1 MNVIVTKHAQ
11 DRLKERNGLN
21 KASAGRIARKAYM
34 EGIPYIAMKGRL
46 NKWVTKSVKG
56 GLAPVKGARLYGDK
70 IFLFDGLTLITV
82 LQVPYNIMKQV
93 NKMIDYDC
101 IFTH

>member
-1 MNVIVTKHAQ
+1 MTVTVTKHAQ
-11 DRLKERNGLN
+11 ERLKERNGLS
-21 KASAGRIARKAYM
+21 KASANRMAKRAYM
-34 EGIPYIAMKGRL
+34 EGVPYIAMKGRL
-46 NKWVTKSVKG
+46 SKWVTKSVKG
-56 GLAPVKGARLYGDK
+56 GLAPVKDARLYGDK
-70 IFLFDGLTLITV
+70 LFLFDGTTLITV